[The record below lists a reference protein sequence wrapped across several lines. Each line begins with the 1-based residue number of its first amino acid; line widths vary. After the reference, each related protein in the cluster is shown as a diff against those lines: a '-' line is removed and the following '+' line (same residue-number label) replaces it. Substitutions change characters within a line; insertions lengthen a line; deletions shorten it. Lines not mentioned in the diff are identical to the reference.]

1 MRHTKIICTLG
12 PNADNRE
19 LLLNMAKS
27 YMDVARF
34 NFSHG
39 DYAEHKGR
47 LELLKEVRKE
57 AGRPVAALLDTKGPE
72 IRTGML
78 LDHQRVQLEAGKEIV
93 LTTEACEG
101 TEERVFINYAGLPA
115 DISVGDHI
123 LIDDGL
129 INLEVLS
136 SNETEIF
143 CRVVNGGELGE
154 QKGVNV
160 PNVRVNLPSLTDK
173 DVEDIRFGIREDFDI
188 IAASFVRDAECIRK
202 IRSILDE
209 AGSDMLIIAKIENR
223 EGIENIDE
231 IIEAADGIM
240 VARGDMGV
248 EIAPEK
254 LPHIQKSIIK
264 KCNVAGKLVI
274 TATQML
280 DSMIRNPRPTRAE
293 VTDVANAV
301 YDGTDCVMLSGE
313 TAMGK
318 YPFEALEMMARVVED
333 TENYIDYDAYRVRR
347 ISRMQRSN
355 ITNAVSHAA
364 ILTASDIG
372 AAAIVA
378 PTISGLTARMLS
390 KWRPKMPIY
399 AMSPSM
405 ATVRK
410 AMMFWGTV
418 PFWSRRAESTD
429 DLIENSLEELQKADA
444 LKPGDRA
451 VVTAGVLTYR
461 SRHDAATD
469 TNIMRVV
476 QVK

>member
-1 MRHTKIICTLG
+1 MG

-19 LLLNMAKS
+19 LLMKMAS
-27 YMDVARF
+27 TYMDVARF

-39 DYAEHKGR
+39 DYAEHKER
-47 LELLKEVRKE
+47 LELLKEVRRE

-72 IRTGML
+72 IRTGVL
-78 LDHQRVQLEAGKEIV
+78 KEHKKILLEAGQEIV
-93 LTTEACEG
+93 LTTEECEG
-101 TEERVFINYAGLPA
+101 TAERVYINYAGLPA
-115 DISVGDHI
+115 DVSAGHHI

-129 INLEVLS
+129 IDLEVLAS
-136 SNETEIF
+136 DGTQIR
-143 CRVVNGGELGE
+143 CRIINGGELGE
-154 QKGVNV
+154 RKGINV
-160 PNVRVNLPSLTDK
+160 PNVRVNLPSLTEK
-173 DVEDIRFGIREDFDI
+173 DIEDIKFGIAEDFDI
-188 IAASFVRDAECIRK
+188 IAASFVRDAACIRQ
-202 IRSILDE
+202 IRGILDE

-264 KCNVAGKLVI
+264 KCNVAGKIVI

-318 YPFEALEMMARVVED
+318 YPFEALQMMAQVVED
-333 TENYIDYDAYRVRR
+333 TENYIDYDAYRSRK
-347 ISRMQRSN
+347 ISRIQRNN
-355 ITNAVSHAA
+355 IANAVSHAA
-364 ILTASDIG
+364 IMTAMDLKANAVI
-372 AAAIVA
+372 A
-378 PTISGLTARMLS
+378 PTLTGTTARMLS
-390 KWRPKMPIY
+390 KWRPFMPIY

-405 ATVRK
+405 STVRK
-410 AMMFWGTV
+410 AMILWGTV
-418 PFWSRRAESTD
+418 PFWSRRADSTD
-429 DLIENSLEELQKADA
+429 ALIENSIDELCRDKM
-444 LKPGDRA
+444 LTEGDR
-451 VVTAGVLTYR
+451 VVITAGILSYR
-461 SRHDAATD
+461 TRHGAATD

-476 QVK
+476 EIH

>member
-1 MRHTKIICTLG
+1 MRHTKIICTMG

-19 LLLNMAKS
+19 LLLKMAS
-27 YMDVARF
+27 TYMDVARF

-39 DYAEHKGR
+39 DHAEHKER
-47 LELLKEVRKE
+47 LELLKDVRKE

-72 IRTGML
+72 IRTGIL
-78 LDHQRVQLEAGKEIV
+78 KDHQKITLVQGETIV
-93 LTTEACEG
+93 LTTEECEG
-101 TEERVFINYAGLPA
+101 TKDRVYINYAGLPE
-115 DISVGDHI
+115 DVSKGHHI

-129 INLEVLS
+129 IDLEVQ
-136 SNETEIF
+136 EVQKGDIR
-143 CRVVNGGELGE
+143 CRIVNGGELGE

-160 PNVRVNLPSLTDK
+160 PNVRVNLPSLTEK
-173 DVEDIRFGIREDFDI
+173 DIEDIRFGIKEDFDI
-188 IAASFVRDAECIRK
+188 IAASFVRDADCIRQIRK
-202 IRSILDE
+202 ILE
-209 AGSDMLIIAKIENR
+209 EEGSDMLIIAKIENQ
-223 EGIENIDE
+223 EGVRNIDE

-254 LPHIQKSIIK
+254 LPHIQKEIIK
-264 KCNVAGKLVI
+264 KCNVAGKIVI

-318 YPFEALEMMARVVED
+318 YPFEALKMMAQVVNDSES
-333 TENYIDYDAYRVRR
+333 YIDYDAYRVRKV
-347 ISRMQRSN
+347 SKTQRNN
-355 ITNAVSHAA
+355 IANAVSHAA
-364 ILTASDIG
+364 IVTAMSLE
-372 AAAIVA
+372 AKAVVA
-378 PTISGLTARMLS
+378 PTLTGVTALMLS
-390 KWRPKMPIY
+390 KWRPEMPIY

-405 ATVRK
+405 STVRK
-410 AMMFWGTV
+410 AMIIWGTL

-429 DLIENSLEELQKADA
+429 ELVENSIEELCKEKV
-444 LKPGDRA
+444 LKEGDLV
-451 VVTAGVLTYR
+451 VVTAGVLKHR

-476 QVK
+476 EVN

>member
-1 MRHTKIICTLG
+1 MRHTKIICTMG

-19 LLLNMAKS
+19 LLLQMAS
-27 YMDVARF
+27 TYMDVARF

-39 DYAEHKGR
+39 DHAEHKDR
-47 LELLKEVRKE
+47 LELLKDVRKE

-72 IRTGML
+72 IRTGVL
-78 LDHQRVQLEAGKEIV
+78 KDHQKVTLTAGEELV
-93 LTTEACEG
+93 LTTKECEG
-101 TEERVFINYAGLPA
+101 TKERVFINYAGLSA
-115 DISVGDHI
+115 DVSKGHHI

-129 INLEVLS
+129 IDLEVLS
-136 SNETEIF
+136 ADGSDIR
-143 CRVVNGGELGE
+143 CKIINGGELGE
-154 QKGVNV
+154 RKGVNV

-173 DVEDIRFGIREDFDI
+173 DIEDIKFGIEQDFDI
-188 IAASFVRDAECIRK
+188 IAASFVRDADCIRK
-202 IRSILDE
+202 IRELLNE
-209 AGSDMLIIAKIENR
+209 ANSDMLIIAKIENQ
-223 EGIENIDE
+223 EGVDNIDE
-231 IIEAADGIM
+231 IIAAADGIM

-264 KCNVAGKLVI
+264 KCNVAGKIVI

-318 YPFEALEMMARVVED
+318 YPFEALKMMAQVVDD
-333 TENYIDYDAYRVRR
+333 TENYIDYEAYRSRK
-347 ISRMQRSN
+347 ISKTERSN
-355 ITNAVSHAA
+355 IANAVSHAA
-364 ILTASDIG
+364 IMTAMSIR
-372 AAAIVA
+372 AKAVVA
-378 PTISGLTARMLS
+378 PTLTGTTARMLS
-390 KWRPKMPIY
+390 KWRPEMPIY

-405 ATVRK
+405 STVRK
-410 AMMFWGTV
+410 AMILWGTI
-418 PFWSRRAESTD
+418 PFWSRRADSTD
-429 DLIENSLEELQKADA
+429 ELIENSIDELSKENM
-444 LKPGDRA
+444 LKEGDRA

-476 QVK
+476 EVH